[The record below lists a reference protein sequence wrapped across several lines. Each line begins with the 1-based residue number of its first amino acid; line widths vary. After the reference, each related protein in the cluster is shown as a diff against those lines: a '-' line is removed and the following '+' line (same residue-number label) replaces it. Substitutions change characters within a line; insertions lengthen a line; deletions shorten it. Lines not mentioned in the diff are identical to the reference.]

1 MGNLYFPLNVAVNLK
16 LLLKNYL
23 KKKVQNNIITE
34 NERIPERTIKNQ
46 SKGSEQILKLI
57 IKKIFLK

>member
-34 NERIPERTIKNQ
+34 NERIPEKTIKNQ

>member
-34 NERIPERTIKNQ
+34 TERIPEKTIKNQ